1 MILNEILR
9 DFSPSGDPK
18 KEPNP
23 SREAAIP
30 YKDPLE
36 VNLAI
41 QVSYS
46 IDDSATYEREVG
58 GMVKFLKAYKQYRG
72 IIVAWDTER
81 QITEDGITIDVVPVW
96 KWLSCS
102 KSKEEYF

>member
-1 MILNEILR
+1 MPSR
-9 DFSPSGDPK
+9 DGSGRSQRENRRPASA
-18 KEPNP
+18 EPTP

-30 YKDPLE
+30 YEDPLE

-96 KWLSCS
+96 KWLLQ
-102 KSKEEYF
+102 